1 MGVKGYFIQY
11 KFIIPEDMKHSSYTY
26 QKLFRALYGYTQAVF
41 KSNGKTY
48 HYHRPG
54 VLSAIPYLRP
64 GKNCVII
71 PLGNFQSL
79 LEFFKT
85 GRNPAHVWKGKGQWK
100 AVYYMNEKD
109 VDEKN
114 AMLALEKMLD
124 RHYIVTESGK
134 KEKLVSELNTVL
146 IKAKSGPVEKAYLSA
161 LLSEANAISSNIWFK
176 SVYSGSEKLKG
187 FYSDYKKLK
196 VLVSP

>member
-11 KFIIPEDMKHSSYTY
+11 KFIIPETMKHSSYTY

-54 VLSAIPYLRP
+54 VLSSVPYLRP

-71 PLGNFQSL
+71 PPGNFQKL
-79 LEFFKT
+79 LDFFKT
-85 GRNPAHVWKGKGQWK
+85 GRNPTHNWQGKGDWK
-100 AVYYMNEKD
+100 AVYYMNEKL

-114 AMLALEKMLD
+114 ALIALERLLD
-124 RHYIVTESGK
+124 RHYVTGASGK
-134 KEKLVSELNTVL
+134 KEKLVEELT
-146 IKAKSGPVEKAYLSA
+146 SA
-161 LLSEANAISSNIWFK
+161 LTKTKPGETDKGYLGMLLAEVRPIASSDWFK
-176 SVYSGSEKLKG
+176 AVYPDSSKLKS
-187 FYSDYKKLK
+187 FYSNYKKLK
-196 VLVSP
+196 TLLS

>member
-11 KFIIPEDMKHSSYTY
+11 KFIIPENMKHSSYTY

-41 KSNGKTY
+41 KANGKTY

-54 VLSAIPYLRP
+54 VLSSTPYLRP

-71 PLGNFQSL
+71 PPGNFQGL

-85 GRNPAHVWKGKGQWK
+85 GRNPTHAWRGKGEWK
-100 AVYYMNEKD
+100 AVYYMNEKI

-114 AMLALEKMLD
+114 AVSAIEEMLNRIFVSTA
-124 RHYIVTESGK
+124 SGK
-134 KEKLVSELNTVL
+134 KEKLASELNLVL
-146 IKAKSGPVEKAYLSA
+146 GSQKQLSQEKPCLKA
-161 LLSEANAISSNIWFK
+161 LLGQASDIVSNEWFK
-176 SVYSGSEKLKG
+176 AVYPQSDSLGE
-187 FYSDYKKLK
+187 FYSSYKKLK
-196 VLVSP
+196 SALS

>member
-11 KFIIPEDMKHSSYTY
+11 KFIIPESMKHSSYTY

-54 VLSAIPYLRP
+54 VLSSTPYLRP

-71 PLGNFQSL
+71 PPGNFQRL
-79 LEFFKT
+79 LDFFKT
-85 GRNPAHVWKGKGQWK
+85 GRNPTHVWRGKGDWK

-114 AMLALEKMLD
+114 ARGALEQMLE
-124 RHYIVTESGK
+124 RFFVTTESGK
-134 KEKLVSELNTVL
+134 TEKLATELNAVINKT
-146 IKAKSGPVEKAYLSA
+146 KPGEADRAYLA
-161 LLSEANAISSNIWFK
+161 ILLNEAQAVTSNVWFK
-176 SVYSGSEKLKG
+176 SVYPQSDKLKK
-187 FYSDYKKLK
+187 FYSNYRKLK
-196 VLVSP
+196 TLTL